1 MDFLHSVF
9 SFVVALG
16 VLVTVHEFG
25 HFIVAKRLGVKVLR
39 FSVGFGR
46 PLWSRRAGPDETEY
60 VLAAIPL
67 GGYVKMLDEREG
79 EVAEAELPR
88 AFNRQPLWVRIAIVV
103 AGPLFNFLFAIL
115 AYWLMF
121 VIGIS
126 GLRSIVDEVT
136 PGSPA
141 ARAGLAG
148 GDEIVMVAGRDTLTW
163 EGVMQGIIRGALDEE
178 PIALQVRDD
187 AEALRGLELDLS
199 GVPLDDIAGSAFFT
213 HLGATPLR
221 PKVAPV
227 IGRLEAG
234 GPAQRSG
241 LRPGDR
247 ITNVDGQ
254 PMVEW
259 REWVEYV
266 RAHGGQAMDVQVDR
280 EGTILRISL
289 TPDRVP
295 AEEGTRGHIGAA
307 VHVPDGLGAELY
319 AVERYS
325 PLAAVGK
332 AMGKTGEIVS
342 LTLSMLWKMVLLEI
356 SVENLSG
363 PISIAQYA
371 SHSAKIG
378 ISRFLE
384 FLAIVSISLGV
395 LNLLPIPILDGGHLM
410 YYLIELFKGR
420 PVSEE
425 AQLLGQRVGIAL
437 LVALMGL
444 AFFND
449 LARLLS

>member
-1 MDFLHSVF
+1 MDFLHLVF

-16 VLVTVHEFG
+16 LLITVHEFG

-46 PLWSRRAGPDETEY
+46 PLWSRRAGPDQTEY
-60 VLAAIPL
+60 VVAAIPL

-79 EVAEAELPR
+79 EVAEIELPR

-126 GLRSIVDEVT
+126 GLRPIVDEVT

-141 ARAGLAG
+141 ALAGLAG

-163 EGVMQGIIRGALDEE
+163 QGVMQGIIRGALDEE
-178 PIALQVRDD
+178 SIALQVRDD
-187 AEALRGLELDLS
+187 ADGLRRLELDLA
-199 GVPLDDIAGSAFFT
+199 GVPLDDIAGRAFFT
-213 HLGATPLR
+213 HLGAMPLR
-221 PKVAPV
+221 AKVPPV
-227 IGRLEAG
+227 IGQLVAG
-234 GPAQRSG
+234 GAAERSG
-241 LRPGDR
+241 LKPGDR
-247 ITNVDGQ
+247 IVNVDSQ
-254 PMVEW
+254 PMADWEEW
-259 REWVEYV
+259 RAYV
-266 RAHGGQAMDVQVDR
+266 QAHGGQAVDVQVER
-280 EGTILRISL
+280 EGTILVISL
-289 TPDRVP
+289 TPDRVA
-295 AEEGTRGHIGAA
+295 AEEGVIGQIGAYSQGA
-307 VHVPDGLGAELY
+307 DRLGAEFY
-319 AVERYS
+319 AVEQYS

-332 AMGKTGEIVS
+332 ALGKTGEVVG
-342 LTLSMLWKMVLLEI
+342 LTLSMLSKMLLLEI

-378 ISRFLE
+378 LSRFLE
-384 FLAIVSISLGV
+384 FLAIVSISLGI

-444 AFFND
+444 AFYND
-449 LARLLS
+449 LARLFS